1 MDLTAQ
7 SNPGPDGAGQ
17 EKDGVVKLQRH
28 SPKQH
33 PLWQLSLMRWRIFV
47 REPSALFWTYGFP
60 VVLAL
65 ALGTAFRN
73 RPPEPVEVAVE
84 ASPGCESWRDAL
96 ATNSQVHV
104 RWLDPREAHEALRSG
119 KVSVVI
125 GRQGALSEGPLTP
138 ALSPSDGERES
149 ASTAKSGDGPGVKP
163 VAARQGLPA
172 RVYQFDPTR
181 PDSRMARAI
190 VDDALQRA
198 EGRADPTPVRNQLV
212 TEPGSRY
219 IDFLIPGLLGFNLMS
234 SGMWGVGFVIVDMR
248 VRKLIK
254 RMIATPMSRSH
265 FLLSFVLV
273 RGAFLLGE
281 LPVLLCFARWVFNV
295 PIRGSILLIAALCA
309 LGSLMFAGL
318 GLLLGSRA
326 QNTHTVAGLVNLV
339 TLPMSICCGVFF
351 SAARFPKVVQPFIKL
366 LPLTALIDGVRVV
379 MLDGAGPAAVSRQ
392 AAILVI
398 W

>member
-1 MDLTAQ
+1 MT
-7 SNPGPDGAGQ
+7 
-17 EKDGVVKLQRH
+17 KLQRH
-28 SPKQH
+28 TQKQH
-33 PLWQLSLMRWRIFV
+33 PLCQLALMRWRIFA

-73 RPPEPVEVAVE
+73 RPPEPVAVAVE
-84 ASPGCESWRDAL
+84 ALPENESWRDVL
-96 ATNSQVHV
+96 ATNSQARVK
-104 RWLDPREAHEALRSG
+104 WLKPEEAHEALRLG
-119 KVSVVI
+119 KVSVVV
-125 GRQGALSEGPLTP
+125 GREGTG
-138 ALSPSDGERES
+138 SP
-149 ASTAKSGDGPGVKP
+149 PGGS
-163 VAARQGLPA
+163 RI
-172 RVYQFDPTR
+172 YHFDPTR
-181 PDSRMARAI
+181 PESRMARVI

-198 EGRADPTPVRNQLV
+198 EGRVDPTTSRDSLM

-234 SGMWGVGFVIVDMR
+234 SGLWGVGFVIVDMR

-254 RMIATPMSRSH
+254 RMMATPVSRSH

-281 LPVLLCFARWVFNV
+281 LPVLLCFAHWVFKV

-318 GLLLGSRA
+318 GLLIGSRA

-339 TLPMSICCGVFF
+339 TLPMMVTSGVFF
-351 SAARFPKVVQPFIKL
+351 SAERFPEMIQPIIKL
-366 LPLTALIDGVRVV
+366 LPLTALNDSIRTV
-379 MLDGAGPAAVSRQ
+379 MLDGASV
-392 AAILVI
+392 AAIVGQIGIMLAWGLISFVI
-398 W
+398 ALRIFRWQ